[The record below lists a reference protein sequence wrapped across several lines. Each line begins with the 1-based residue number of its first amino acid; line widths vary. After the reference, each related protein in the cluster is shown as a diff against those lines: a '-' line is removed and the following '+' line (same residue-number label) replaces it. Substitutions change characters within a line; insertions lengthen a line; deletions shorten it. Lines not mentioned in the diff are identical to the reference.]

1 MTVHRQLANGQRSER
16 LATALQAVP
25 FAAAPGSGYVGAM
38 GGGKQCCGIDE
49 AGRGPLAGPVT
60 AAAVVLPRR
69 FPVACLND
77 SKQLTAGEREAA
89 AAVIRTRAAAWA
101 VGWCSA
107 AEIDTL
113 NIHRATLLAM
123 WRALRL
129 LPVEPDEVLID
140 GRFALPL
147 AVPCRAIVKG
157 DQRIPEIMAAS
168 IIAKTERDRFMR
180 RYARVEPAWWFHEH
194 KGYATPSHRFLL
206 RLHGPSPI
214 HRRSFGAGGA
224 ATGVS
229 DG

>member
-1 MTVHRQLANGQRSER
+1 
-16 LATALQAVP
+16 
-25 FAAAPGSGYVGAM
+25 M
-38 GGGKQCCGIDE
+38 GRGTLRCGIDE

-77 SKQLTAGEREAA
+77 SKQLTADEREHAA
-89 AAVIRTRAAAWA
+89 ALIRTRAAAWA

-107 AEIDTL
+107 AEIDTI

-123 WRALRL
+123 WRALRGL
-129 LPVEPDEVLID
+129 RVEPDEVLID

-180 RYARVEPAWWFHEH
+180 RYARIEPAWCFHEH

-214 HRRSFGAGGA
+214 HRRSFGGAGGGAAGGA
-224 ATGVS
+224 RNG
-229 DG
+229 